1 MEISSDGVHLEND
14 GICWFVMQSTGVELL
29 DGEWSLEPS
38 VWRAVGG
45 VMVTDGGEPH
55 SGSSQFELG

>member
-1 MEISSDGVHLEND
+1 
-14 GICWFVMQSTGVELL
+14 MQSTGVELL

-38 VWRAVGG
+38 AWWGVGG
-45 VMVTDGGEPH
+45 VMVTDWGEPH